1 MQKVKLTKDDLTVA
15 SLYDLGYTLA
25 APLLEKYTYPWEAL
39 DGIGKFLKQLCRT
52 LPDAEYLSPAE
63 DVRVA
68 RDATI
73 APGTTI
79 KGPCVICSGAEVRP
93 GAFIRGNV
101 LVGKGAVVGNSTE
114 LKNCILFDRVEV
126 PHFNYVGDSVLGYHA
141 HLGAGAVTSNVKSDR
156 TEVVIHLPDGGI
168 PTERRKCGAMLGD
181 NVEVGCNS
189 VLNPGTVIG
198 KNTNVYPLTPVRGVL
213 PPDSI
218 CKASGVVVKKRKGD
232 A

>member
-1 MQKVKLTKDDLTVA
+1 MHQIKLTKDDLTVA
-15 SLYDLGYTLA
+15 SLYDLGHTLA

-39 DGIGKFLKQLCRT
+39 DGIGEFLRQLCRT

-114 LKNCILFDRVEV
+114 LKNCILF
-126 PHFNYVGDSVLGYHA
+126 
-141 HLGAGAVTSNVKSDR
+141 
-156 TEVVIHLPDGGI
+156 VIHLPDGGI
-168 PTERRKCGAMLGD
+168 PTGRRKCGAMLGD

-198 KNTNVYPLTPVRGVL
+198 NNTNVYPLTPVRGVL
-213 PPDSI
+213 PPDCI
-218 CKASGVVVKKRKGD
+218 CKAPGVVVKKRKGD